1 MEQQYKLSAFIAF
14 STVLFGQIY
23 LRPFYSDF
31 RFSMGVV
38 IFGVFI
44 LLYDLKWHTYVFTIG
59 SILAFRVGLA
69 MISGISFDTAFET
82 HFPSALYYGSFA
94 IICNFANVKKYLNP
108 PLGAMIIL
116 FLADS
121 LSNWLELIF
130 RGDLS
135 YLAFSI
141 KAQPLFLTAI
151 FRTTLIAT
159 GFFLFK
165 FYPELFQKEAEKRKM
180 ATWILNQSKLYNE
193 VIFINKSEEDIEKA
207 MKKAHNLYTS
217 TRNGEKSLPK
227 EMEISSQV
235 LSISRDIHEIKKD
248 YRRIRQALLSFIPKD
263 LPHSKPSAKEL
274 IYFLCD
280 DLEAYALSLNKYISI
295 ERNIDDDLPEALL
308 FDYLS
313 LINNLI
319 VNAIDAIPYL
329 GCIRLSLIPEEGLWQ
344 LTVSDD
350 GEGISPD
357 DLNYIFDPGYSTK
370 FDPATGEMST
380 GLGLSQVY
388 YIVSNVLNGSVK
400 VTSSIGQGTTFHI
413 CFSADA
419 STPLTTPSLYKE
431 DSL

>member
-1 MEQQYKLSAFIAF
+1 MKQQYKLSAFVAF
-14 STVLFGQIY
+14 ATVLFGQIY

-38 IFGVFI
+38 IFGVFL
-44 LLYDLKWHTYVFTIG
+44 LLYELNWSTYALTIG
-59 SILAFRVGLA
+59 SLLTFRVGLA
-69 MISGISFDTAFET
+69 VASGIGLDTAFQT
-82 HFPSALYYGSFA
+82 HFPSALYYLSFA
-94 IICNFANVKKYLNP
+94 IICNLSNIKKHLNP

-121 LSNWLELIF
+121 MSNWLELIY

-141 KAQPLFLTAI
+141 KAQPLFLTAA
-151 FRTTLIAT
+151 FRTVLITT
-159 GFFLFK
+159 GFLLFK

-180 ATWILNQSKLYNE
+180 ATWILTQSKLYNE

-207 MKKAHNLYTS
+207 MKKAHTLYTN
-217 TRNGEKSLPK
+217 TRRSEAVLPK

-263 LPHSKPSAKEL
+263 LPRMKPRAKEL
-274 IYFLCD
+274 IFFLCD
-280 DLEAYALSLNKYISI
+280 DLEAYALSLNKYITI
-295 ERNIDDDLPEALL
+295 DRNVDEDLPESLL

-319 VNAIDAIPYL
+319 VNAIDAIPNF
-329 GCIRLSLIPEEGLWQ
+329 GCIRLRLNWDHEIWHLI
-344 LTVSDD
+344 VSDD
-350 GEGISPD
+350 GEGINPD

-370 FDPATGEMST
+370 FDPSSGEMST
-380 GLGLSQVY
+380 GLGLAQVK
-388 YIVSNVLNGSVK
+388 YIVSNVLNGSIDV
-400 VTSSIGQGTTFHI
+400 SSTPGQGTVFHI
-413 CFSADA
+413 RFSAE
-419 STPLTTPSLYKE
+419 SPVMPNTPSH
-431 DSL
+431 

>member
-1 MEQQYKLSAFIAF
+1 MIQQYKLSAFIAF

-44 LLYDLKWHTYVFTIG
+44 LLYDLKWHTYVLTIS

-69 MISGISFDTAFET
+69 MASGIGFGNAFET
-82 HFPSALYYGSFA
+82 HFPSALYYASFA
-94 IICNFANVKKYLNP
+94 IICNLSNVRKNLNP

-116 FLADS
+116 FLADC

-135 YLAFSI
+135 YLAFSL
-141 KAQPLFLTAI
+141 KAQPLILTAV
-151 FRTTLIAT
+151 FRTVLIAT

-165 FYPELFQKEAEKRKM
+165 FYPELFQREAEKRKM

-207 MKKAHNLYTS
+207 MKKAHNLYS
-217 TRNGEKSLPK
+217 NTRNSEYLLPK

-248 YRRIRQALLSFIPKD
+248 YRRIRQALLAFIPKD
-263 LPHSKPSAKEL
+263 LPYLKPNAKEL
-274 IYFLCD
+274 IFFLCD
-280 DLEAYALSLNKYISI
+280 DLEAYAFSLNKYISI
-295 ERNIDDDLPEALL
+295 ERNIDDDLPEPLL

-313 LINNLI
+313 LINNL
-319 VNAIDAIPYL
+319 VLNAIDATTYL
-329 GCIRLSLIPEEGLWQ
+329 GCIRLDFHLEDQAWH

-350 GEGISPD
+350 GEGISTED
-357 DLNYIFDPGYSTK
+357 THYIFDPGYSTK
-370 FDPATGEMST
+370 FDPLSGEMST
-380 GLGLSQVY
+380 GLGLAQVK
-388 YIVSNVLNGSVK
+388 YIVTNVLKGTVE
-400 VTSSIGQGTTFHI
+400 VTSTLGQGTSFYIEFPAEIPTSSPI
-413 CFSADA
+413 NP
-419 STPLTTPSLYKE
+419 T
-431 DSL
+431 

>member
-1 MEQQYKLSAFIAF
+1 MKQQYKLSAFVAF
-14 STVLFGQIY
+14 ATVLFGQIY

-38 IFGVFI
+38 IFGVFL
-44 LLYDLKWHTYVFTIG
+44 LLYDLKWYTYALTIG
-59 SILAFRVGLA
+59 SILTFRVGLA
-69 MISGISFDTAFET
+69 VASGVGFNIAVQT
-82 HFPSALYYGSFA
+82 HFPAALYYASFA
-94 IICNFANVKKYLNP
+94 IICNLSSVKKHLNP

-121 LSNWLELIF
+121 MSNWLELIF

-135 YLAFSI
+135 YLTFSI
-141 KAQPLFLTAI
+141 KAQPLFLTAA
-151 FRTTLIAT
+151 FRTVLIVT

-180 ATWILNQSKLYNE
+180 ATWILTQSKLYNE

-217 TRNGEKSLPK
+217 TRHNEPLLPK

-263 LPHSKPSAKEL
+263 LPHIKPSAKEL
-274 IYFLCD
+274 IFFLCD
-280 DLEAYALSLNKYISI
+280 DLEAYALSLNKYISLDK
-295 ERNIDDDLPEALL
+295 NIDENLPESLL

-319 VNAIDAIPYL
+319 VNAIDAIPYF
-329 GCIRLSLIPEEGLWQ
+329 GCIRLRLNCTDAIWHLF
-344 LTVSDD
+344 VSDD
-350 GEGISPD
+350 GEGITSD

-370 FDPATGEMST
+370 FDPSSGEMST
-380 GLGLSQVY
+380 GLGLAQVK
-388 YIVSNVLNGSVK
+388 YIVSNVLNGSVE
-400 VTSSIGQGTTFHI
+400 VSSTLGQGTVFHI
-413 CFSADA
+413 TFSVESPISPNI
-419 STPLTTPSLYKE
+419 STL
-431 DSL
+431 

>member
-1 MEQQYKLSAFIAF
+1 MKQQHKLSAFVAF

-44 LLYDLKWHTYVFTIG
+44 LLYELKWHTYVLTIS

-69 MISGISFDTAFET
+69 MAGGISFSTAFET
-82 HFPSALYYGSFA
+82 HFPSALFYGSFA
-94 IICNFANVKKYLNP
+94 IICSFSNVKKHLNP

-135 YLAFSI
+135 YLAFSL

-151 FRTTLIAT
+151 FRTTLITT

-207 MKKAHNLYTS
+207 MKKAYTLYTN
-217 TRNGEKSLPK
+217 TRTGEKALPK
-227 EMEISSQV
+227 DMDISSQV

-274 IYFLCD
+274 IFFLCD
-280 DLEAYALSLNKYISI
+280 DLEAYALSMNKYISI
-295 ERNIDDDLPEALL
+295 ERNIDDNLPESLL

-319 VNAIDAIPYL
+319 VNAIDATPYL
-329 GCIRLSLIPEEGLWQ
+329 GCIRLNLNLQEGVWH
-344 LTVSDD
+344 LTVSDN
-350 GEGISPD
+350 GQGISCD

-370 FDPATGEMST
+370 FDPYSGEMST
-380 GLGLSQVY
+380 GLGLAQVY
-388 YIVSNVLNGSVK
+388 YIVSNVLKGSIE
-400 VTSSIGQGTTFHI
+400 VTSTLGQGTTFHI
-413 CFSADA
+413 RFSAE
-419 STPLTTPSLYKE
+419 SSMSLTTPSL
-431 DSL
+431 